1 MLPKEIELLR
11 NSDHE
16 YPEDEKNIYSSLLDL
31 DEQLDRATSK
41 SVKLSFSIFKQYVS
55 FLNQIC
61 EIAESSKSFYDA
73 NGKQLQLIDQIC
85 YNFMNEVL
93 CGHFKPI
100 LMSKKYVEI
109 RTAFQ
114 IFLLILKE
122 SKSHKF
128 VQTMF
133 NFIFGKTLS
142 QIQSVTKSEDD
153 FASSMY

>member
-61 EIAESSKSFYDA
+61 EIA
-73 NGKQLQLIDQIC
+73 
-85 YNFMNEVL
+85 
-93 CGHFKPI
+93 
-100 LMSKKYVEI
+100 
-109 RTAFQ
+109 
-114 IFLLILKE
+114 
-122 SKSHKF
+122 
-128 VQTMF
+128 
-133 NFIFGKTLS
+133 
-142 QIQSVTKSEDD
+142 
-153 FASSMY
+153 